1 MMAGYN
7 QNRFVSFYFVTYMII
22 TFFFF
27 QNVILGLICNVH
39 NEYSNKNEKLLEL
52 VQRSILGE
60 AYDILTDQN
69 MSSVSYEQMMAVFAI
84 LNNECD
90 DVE

>member
-1 MMAGYN
+1 MAGYN
-7 QNRFVSFYFVTYMII
+7 QNRFVSFYFVSYMII

-27 QNVILGLICNVH
+27 QNVILGLICNIH
-39 NEYSNKNEKLLEL
+39 NEYSHKNEKLLEL

-69 MSSVSYEQMMAVFAI
+69 MSSVSYEQLMAIFAI
-84 LNNECD
+84 LNDECD